1 MTTKQIFGVVSL
13 IATLAFAVQPASAAG
28 ELRGGM
34 TSISSIHTQANAAN
48 SPQSR
53 WSNREQAAVS
63 SHTAAARGDFFKWAS
78 KTSHA
83 DDSAANLV
91 QADAT
96 LDATESRHRWGIKAS
111 ADQARHRWG
120 IKADGEQARHRWG
133 IK

>member
-13 IATLAFAVQPASAAG
+13 IATVAFAAQPASAAG

-34 TSISSIHTQANAAN
+34 TSISSVHAQANAAN
-48 SPQSR
+48 THQSR

-78 KTSHA
+78 KTSRA

-96 LDATESRHRWGIKAS
+96 LDGNESG
-111 ADQARHRWG
+111 HRWG
-120 IKADGEQARHRWG
+120 IKADSEQAGHRWG
-133 IK
+133 IKSDADQAGHRWGIK